1 MNIDIAT
8 FNIDTDKAFAG
19 LVKLKTEIEK
29 LKNANKDLAK
39 EYSATNKSVAENQKQ
54 YDSLKKELQ
63 GLANGSNA
71 YKVKVAELQFA
82 EENLNASLL
91 EQNKINETYQTQL
104 QKNNLEIN
112 KLSNESRGYQTILD
126 AQNRASNESLD
137 IYSRQRAELSL
148 LQKEQREV
156 GAVLLQM
163 KNNGQENS
171 QEFKEL
177 SATYDKASKKA
188 NELATELRGID
199 GAGGNLT
206 SNIGNY
212 KSAVEGFAGSFDAL
226 KSGDIKGAFDGI
238 KESVSGLFKVF
249 VANPII
255 GVIALL
261 GVGIKKYFD
270 YNNEIKENI
279 LLTEQLTGVTGKSAD
294 EIRNRATAFTK
305 SFGGDLK
312 DNLQTAKELVTDF
325 GITYNEAFDLI
336 TDSTIRGANL
346 NGDFADSIKEYG
358 VFFAN
363 AGYSA
368 QEFNKILSTG
378 VDLGVYNDKLP
389 DAIKEID
396 LSLREQTKAT
406 KEALIGAF
414 GATFTNDVLSRVNSG
429 ATTTKEALA
438 EISAEAE
445 KSNLSQVQLATLTAD
460 IARGAGED
468 VGGIAKVF
476 EAVNIA
482 INKNQKPLT
491 DLQKS
496 ILEVS
501 KENDRLTISKDK
513 ALKSDAVI
521 ALQQEFSNA
530 WKKIQIGFYETLT
543 NVREFFTFL
552 QTGEIK
558 IKAAFNAI
566 GDILPNIFK
575 QSFEAIKRTFS
586 NLIDTFLIGGS
597 VITKALSGDFDGA
610 KESFKNFKQSFS
622 NIGSDIKKT
631 ASNISS
637 QVSGVIAKSNNDV
650 DKSLKSTQDK
660 LLAQAKFEADLEKKQ
675 NEKVVNKGEDPN
687 AKKLND
693 EAKKKQEKAQKELED
708 AQKKEL
714 DSLNKLNDEKIKK
727 AQLELGIYIDKNKS
741 ILENEKYLT
750 KALADEEKKRL
761 INIQDKKDEVLKS
774 EFDLQNGRLTASI
787 KTLENKKS
795 LTQTEK
801 NELETLLLQQS
812 ELQQKYN
819 NDLIKNDTERQK
831 ATTEIDKRYSNE
843 RIEAEKVR
851 KAIEYQT
858 QLLQLETQ
866 GASEAE
872 IKNFQ
877 LENQNQIEVERLL
890 EGMDAK
896 FNAKIEKDA
905 EQLTLQQEI
914 DLIQEELQNEINL
927 SKDENEKLRL
937 QNKLDAL
944 NNIETTNNAKKKA
957 IDEEA
962 LKTKLQAYSRLFG
975 DIGALFG
982 KETAAA
988 KIAGVAQA
996 GINTYLGATNA
1007 LADKKLPYP
1016 LNIISAGTI
1025 IASGLQSVAK
1035 ISGFS
1040 DGGFTGAGGKND
1052 VAGLVHAGEIVFS
1065 QEDIRRLG
1073 GVDAVEGLRPT
1084 SNNFNGAVSG
1094 LTSVQNQITN
1104 NTIDAELMANI
1115 IGEKVMIGAMAGTE
1129 SGSTKGIGKYNDS
1142 IEIINKSKF

>member
-1 MNIDIAT
+1 
-8 FNIDTDKAFAG
+8 
-19 LVKLKTEIEK
+19 
-29 LKNANKDLAK
+29 
-39 EYSATNKSVAENQKQ
+39 
-54 YDSLKKELQ
+54 
-63 GLANGSNA
+63 
-71 YKVKVAELQFA
+71 
-82 EENLNASLL
+82 
-91 EQNKINETYQTQL
+91 
-104 QKNNLEIN
+104 
-112 KLSNESRGYQTILD
+112 
-126 AQNRASNESLD
+126 
-137 IYSRQRAELSL
+137 
-148 LQKEQREV
+148 
-156 GAVLLQM
+156 
-163 KNNGQENS
+163 
-171 QEFKEL
+171 
-177 SATYDKASKKA
+177 
-188 NELATELRGID
+188 
-199 GAGGNLT
+199 
-206 SNIGNY
+206 
-212 KSAVEGFAGSFDAL
+212 
-226 KSGDIKGAFDGI
+226 
-238 KESVSGLFKVF
+238 
-249 VANPII
+249 
-255 GVIALL
+255 
-261 GVGIKKYFD
+261 
-270 YNNEIKENI
+270 
-279 LLTEQLTGVTGKSAD
+279 
-294 EIRNRATAFTK
+294 
-305 SFGGDLK
+305 
-312 DNLQTAKELVTDF
+312 
-325 GITYNEAFDLI
+325 
-336 TDSTIRGANL
+336 
-346 NGDFADSIKEYG
+346 
-358 VFFAN
+358 
-363 AGYSA
+363 
-368 QEFNKILSTG
+368 
-378 VDLGVYNDKLP
+378 
-389 DAIKEID
+389 
-396 LSLREQTKAT
+396 
-406 KEALIGAF
+406 
-414 GATFTNDVLSRVNSG
+414 
-429 ATTTKEALA
+429 
-438 EISAEAE
+438 
-445 KSNLSQVQLATLTAD
+445 
-460 IARGAGED
+460 
-468 VGGIAKVF
+468 
-476 EAVNIA
+476 
-482 INKNQKPLT
+482 
-491 DLQKS
+491 
-496 ILEVS
+496 
-501 KENDRLTISKDK
+501 
-513 ALKSDAVI
+513 
-521 ALQQEFSNA
+521 
-530 WKKIQIGFYETLT
+530 
-543 NVREFFTFL
+543 
-552 QTGEIK
+552 
-558 IKAAFNAI
+558 
-566 GDILPNIFK
+566 
-575 QSFEAIKRTFS
+575 
-586 NLIDTFLIGGS
+586 
-597 VITKALSGDFDGA
+597 
-610 KESFKNFKQSFS
+610 
-622 NIGSDIKKT
+622 
-631 ASNISS
+631 
-637 QVSGVIAKSNNDV
+637 
-650 DKSLKSTQDK
+650 
-660 LLAQAKFEADLEKKQ
+660 
-675 NEKVVNKGEDPN
+675 
-687 AKKLND
+687 
-693 EAKKKQEKAQKELED
+693 
-708 AQKKEL
+708 
-714 DSLNKLNDEKIKK
+714 LNDEKIKK